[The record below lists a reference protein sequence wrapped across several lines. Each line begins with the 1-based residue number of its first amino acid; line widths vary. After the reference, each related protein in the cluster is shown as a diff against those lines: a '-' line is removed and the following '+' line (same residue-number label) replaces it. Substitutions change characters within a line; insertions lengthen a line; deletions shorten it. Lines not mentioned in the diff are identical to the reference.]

1 MKKFLFSICSA
12 IILISCGNKNNIPD
26 VSSVKINIET
36 KRFEQDFFAMD
47 TTQLTHSLQNIFNKY
62 PHFSKDF
69 ISNLLGLSFDSVLVP
84 NSNQQKA
91 IRLFIH
97 DYKPVKDA
105 SDRLYKNFGKETDE
119 IKTGLQFV
127 KYYFSSYELPKS
139 IFTFIAPLDAN
150 FLTSFGVQGDI
161 LTSEGLGIGLQL
173 HLGSQY
179 SLYNSE
185 EGQTIYPLFI
195 SANFDQAHIAVNCMH
210 NIVDD
215 LFPEK
220 PSGKPLIEQMVEKGR
235 KQFLLT
241 KFLPR
246 TKENIIL
253 GYTESQMKE
262 VRKNEPLI
270 WDFFLKNDLLNN
282 SEQDLIQNYISDG
295 PSTPELGTGAP
306 GNLGTFAG
314 LQIVKK
320 FLEKYPKTTLH
331 ELMKMDTREIYN
343 QSKYKPKI

>member
-1 MKKFLFSICSA
+1 MKRILFIA
-12 IILISCGNKNNIPD
+12 LVIVFSCNTHSDIPQ
-26 VSSVKINIET
+26 VSSIKINLT
-36 KRFEQDFFAMD
+36 TQRFEQDFFAID
-47 TTQLTHSLQNIFNKY
+47 TAQLTSSLNNLFNKY

-69 ISNLLGLSFDSVLVP
+69 ISNLLGLSVDSVLVP

-97 DYKPVKDA
+97 DYKQVKDA
-105 SDRLYKNFGKETDE
+105 SDKLYKNFDKETSE
-119 IKTGLQFV
+119 IKSALQFV
-127 KYYFSSYELPKS
+127 KYYFPSYELPKS

-195 SANFDQAHIAVNCMH
+195 SANFDQPHIVVNCMH

-215 LFPEK
+215 IFPEK

-253 GYTESQMKE
+253 GYSESQMKE
-262 VRKNEPLI
+262 VLKNEPLI

-282 SEQDLIQNYISDG
+282 SEQDIIQNYISVG

-306 GNLGTFAG
+306 GNLGTFTG

-320 FLEKYPKTTLH
+320 FMGKNPKTSIT
-331 ELMKMDTREIYN
+331 ELMKMDTREIYSL
-343 QSKYKPKI
+343 SKYKPKI